1 MDSVGRFG
9 TYNDGILVVMGVVIV
24 VATVV
29 IIAVVIAVVRV
40 NRNKFYKNVS
50 LFLPLTSLFS
60 NILFFPNIFPHLT
73 QLSIVKRSKAL
84 PFKDQKSSCSSIQ
97 FL

>member
-50 LFLPLTSLFS
+50 LFLPLTSSFLQYF
-60 NILFFPNIFPHLT
+60 IFP
-73 QLSIVKRSKAL
+73 QYFSSFDSVKHCKKVKGVALQRSKIIL
-84 PFKDQKSSCSSIQ
+84 
-97 FL
+97 